1 MTFATRLKKVSR
13 AGLLTTADLSTWFG
27 RPYAT
32 VRGWVQGRE
41 PGVPPHEP
49 WGPNG
54 EEARRL
60 LAALESA
67 ILHRRG
73 FPVPIHLGPVQRKQH
88 VQKARHEHNKRL
100 SKACAAP

>member
-1 MTFATRLKKVSR
+1 MNFAKRLAKVSK

-32 VRGWVQGRE
+32 VRGWVQGY
-41 PGVPPHEP
+41 EP

-60 LAALESA
+60 LVALESA
-67 ILHRRG
+67 IIHRRG
-73 FPVPIHLGPVQRKQH
+73 FPVPVHLSPAQRKQH
-88 VQKARHEHNKRL
+88 VQKARHEHNGRL
-100 SKACAAP
+100 PASRAAR